1 MLPNR
6 SILLPQNMNQYAYQ
20 VPGTIYYKP
29 LGFAR
34 VSSNLVDTS
43 VEVALLQAGTGV
55 LRGNGARVVG
65 RLMVH
70 FLWYV
75 QGIM

>member
-1 MLPNR
+1 
-6 SILLPQNMNQYAYQ
+6 MNQYAYQ

-43 VEVALLQAGTGV
+43 VEVAL
-55 LRGNGARVVG
+55 
-65 RLMVH
+65 
-70 FLWYV
+70 
-75 QGIM
+75 